1 MKKKLKKFSFVYLS
15 ELQIKQMIFNHILQE
30 FSEEEYLQN
39 IPADDE
45 ISQIIRYEKQKL
57 ATEKAEIVDPLTY
70 EFSDEGNS

>member
-1 MKKKLKKFSFVYLS
+1 
-15 ELQIKQMIFNHILQE
+15 MIFNHILQE

-57 ATEKAEIVDPLTY
+57 ATEKA
-70 EFSDEGNS
+70 

>member
-1 MKKKLKKFSFVYLS
+1 
-15 ELQIKQMIFNHILQE
+15 MIFNHILQE
-30 FSEEEYLQN
+30 FSEDEYLQY